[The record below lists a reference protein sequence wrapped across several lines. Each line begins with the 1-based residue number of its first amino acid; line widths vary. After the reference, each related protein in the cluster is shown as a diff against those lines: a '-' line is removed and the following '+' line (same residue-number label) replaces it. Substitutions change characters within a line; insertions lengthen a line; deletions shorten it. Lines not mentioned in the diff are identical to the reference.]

1 MRGKTAMLKFI
12 INRLRE
18 PSTWAALPSIAVAIG
33 LGAPSGTWEA
43 VTQVG
48 LGLAGLAGVLLREK
62 GVE

>member
-1 MRGKTAMLKFI
+1 MLKFI

-18 PSTWAALPSIAVAIG
+18 PSTWAALPSIVVAFG
-33 LGAPSGTWEA
+33 LGVPPGALEA

-62 GVE
+62 SAE